1 MMPDLK
7 KCCHNRIQRL
17 FKIIPHEGF
26 VLSYKAKVLLEDSVK
41 VRVIRCL

>member
-1 MMPDLK
+1 MPDVK

-26 VLSYKAKVLLEDSVK
+26 VLSYKVLLEDSVK